1 VSQISVI
8 LSLTIFNMVMAGLC
22 FLTLE
27 RMLLT
32 SSFVKLQCDL
42 DNWHDNYET
51 GDCVLCDGCCDSN
64 IGSNTIPLLLKALL
78 GSTNLDK
85 ISNQLIYSMSVK
97 NHTVPLSALIIIST
111 CFVNCT
117 WGIDSCNSWRNS
129 GTSPWVMEIEKRLL
143 ELQQVVLE
151 RLHLWCLCCQSW

>member
-1 VSQISVI
+1 
-8 LSLTIFNMVMAGLC
+8 MAGLC

-129 GTSPWVMEIEKRLL
+129 GTSPCSHGDWEKASRVATGSFGKIASLMFVLSELIKFQQRGLL
-143 ELQQVVLE
+143 KNC
-151 RLHLWCLCCQSW
+151 HND